1 MPLFGVATPF
11 HISTIKVGI
20 YKHLMTCMIGD
31 IQFCFP
37 ETLNPQLK
45 GRGET
50 KLIPVRL
57 KVFCYT
63 LQLIQVT
70 LIFCVEKYVEINKF

>member
-20 YKHLMTCMIGD
+20 YKHLMTCVMGD

-37 ETLNPQLK
+37 ESLSPQYA
-45 GRGET
+45 GQGET
-50 KLIPVRL
+50 KLFPVTWL

-70 LIFCVEKYVEINKF
+70 LIFFVYKNMWK